1 MERVKKQKSISKIFA
16 IYIMFFCIVT
26 ILLAIFDFILFQIGL
41 NSGFILPANYY
52 EQKIEKQR
60 EEIAKVEGV
69 KVKDFIPDECNYIVY
84 DSIGNVFYS
93 NVSETKAIDIWN
105 LVQSDKRSEGKYY
118 YKVISRE
125 NGICVVEYTIGAS
138 FVNPALKKYV
148 QNAELSLILLYFIL
162 FSIEIIILSKCF
174 RRRISK
180 ELQILKETTENIQ
193 MENLEFEVKYSNI
206 LEINE
211 VISALD
217 KMKTELNDSLSKQW
231 KMEEARK
238 EQMAALAHDIK
249 TPLTIIKGNSELLSE
264 LDLKEDQAEFNDSI
278 LNEIKNIEDY
288 IKSLIEIMKT
298 EKESTLEKKKIK
310 LEEFIQDIIE
320 QGISIGINKKVEFRN
335 EIKHIPEVIIGDEL
349 ALKRALSNIISNAV
363 EYCSENGKIAFG
375 VDSDND
381 NIRFTIED
389 SGRGFTE
396 EELQLATEQFFQGD
410 KSRNSKN
417 HYGMGLYIAKKFM
430 EKHKGN
436 ISLGKSEKLGG
447 AKVVIELPIL
457 FN

>member
-16 IYIMFFCIVT
+16 IYIMFFCIAT

-41 NSGFILPANYY
+41 DSGFILPANYY

-60 EEIAKVEGV
+60 EEIAKAEGV

-118 YKVISRE
+118 YKVILRE

-138 FVNPALKKYV
+138 FVSPVLKKYV
-148 QNAELSLILLYFIL
+148 QNAELSFVCIYFVL
-162 FSIEIIILSKCF
+162 FSIEIIILSRCF

-180 ELQILKETTENIQ
+180 ELHVLKETTENIQ

-238 EQMAALAHDIK
+238 EQIAALAHDIK

-298 EKESTLEKKKIK
+298 EKESILEKKKIK

-320 QGISIGINKKVEFRN
+320 QGISIGINKKVEFKS
-335 EIKHIPEVIIGDEL
+335 EIKHIPEFIIADES
-349 ALKRALSNIISNAV
+349 ALKRTLSNVISNSV
-363 EYCSENGKIAFG
+363 EYCSKNGKMVFG
-375 VDSDND
+375 VDSDDD

-396 EELQLATEQFFQGD
+396 EELQLATDQFFQGD

-430 EKHKGN
+430 EKHNGN

-457 FN
+457 YN